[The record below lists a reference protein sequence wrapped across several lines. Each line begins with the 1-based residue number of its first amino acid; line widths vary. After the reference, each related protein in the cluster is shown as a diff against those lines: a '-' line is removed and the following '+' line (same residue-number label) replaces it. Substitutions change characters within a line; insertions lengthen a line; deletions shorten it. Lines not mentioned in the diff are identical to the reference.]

1 MSPDDG
7 PDQVALGGVGRPDD
21 GALSRVGAVNGGP
34 DTEGAETLGG
44 LGRMEACLGAFNGG
58 TDQFADRVFG
68 ERRHGG
74 RAVAAGGVRWCVFVW
89 FVFGGVGQARSEC
102 DAHAR
107 CVFGNCDYRARVIA
121 GLHNTG
127 AFDCR
132 DPDVRV
138 VGTHDVVSTAEKNV
152 RVLVKRIRDQ
162 CAKEGT
168 PLAPRAAHCSVAV
181 VKTKEDTFLIT
192 VATAVVIIRY
202 FHLLGEI

>member
-1 MSPDDG
+1 
-7 PDQVALGGVGRPDD
+7 
-21 GALSRVGAVNGGP
+21 
-34 DTEGAETLGG
+34 
-44 LGRMEACLGAFNGG
+44 
-58 TDQFADRVFG
+58 
-68 ERRHGG
+68 
-74 RAVAAGGVRWCVFVW
+74 
-89 FVFGGVGQARSEC
+89 
-102 DAHAR
+102 
-107 CVFGNCDYRARVIA
+107 VIA